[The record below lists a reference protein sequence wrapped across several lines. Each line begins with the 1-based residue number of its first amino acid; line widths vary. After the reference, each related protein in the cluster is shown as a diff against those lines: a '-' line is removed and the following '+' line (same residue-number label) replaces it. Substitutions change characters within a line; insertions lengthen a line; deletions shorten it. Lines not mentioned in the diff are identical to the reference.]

1 MLRVRETL
9 TVDDTYISR
18 RRVAGTRDMIPKQQ
32 LSIGKHENQLLR
44 AKLAYKHQTGLNLHL
59 SSQFFDTDQAMLI
72 DCSVL
77 INP

>member
-1 MLRVRETL
+1 MVGHVKNRHGYRPWSKAEAGKIGNM
-9 TVDDTYISR
+9 ISN
-18 RRVAGTRDMIPKQQ
+18 PL
-32 LSIGKHENQLLR
+32 LSIGKRINQLLR

-59 SSQFFDTDQAMLI
+59 SSQFFNTDQAMLI